1 RRSRAPGRSTS
12 RAAGFPVW
20 LVDKRAVGG
29 AAAARRS
36 SRARRG
42 CSSRVVAR
50 PSAVAALQGWA
61 TENCLHCTQ
70 FWLRTVSAPL
80 LRGVLILL
88 EGEFTFS
95 LVRLTG
101 GSSPTRDQVAQCAT

>member
-1 RRSRAPGRSTS
+1 
-12 RAAGFPVW
+12 
-20 LVDKRAVGG
+20 
-29 AAAARRS
+29 AARRAARRRGRRVFRCGS
-36 SRARRG
+36 STRGPLVALQPLGARRG
-42 CSSRVVAR
+42 HAGTGSSRVVAR

-61 TENCLHCTQ
+61 TENCLYYTQ